1 MVEKYREALRRHR
14 IVDICA
20 IMVLLAMVEFGLD
33 YDVAIAEVAAFYGE
47 AKERQHSA
55 MCYTLLAAGI
65 EKQPRKF
72 FDKLCDDIWEDEL
85 LENGSDVE

>member
-1 MVEKYREALRRHR
+1 MFEKYWEALRKYR

-20 IMVLLAMVEFGLD
+20 TMVLLAMVKFGMD

-65 EKQPRKF
+65 EKQPRRF
-72 FDKLCDDIWEDEL
+72 FDKLCDDIWEEEL
-85 LENGSDVE
+85 LENGSVIE